1 MKKNITLLSA
11 TMLLLTVFQTEA
23 QNTLYPGVSS
33 VDRTYMARK
42 VSTPPTIDGDP
53 TDAAWATTPWR
64 QAAAISPI
72 DANWTGGTPASP
84 EGAFDGTTSDID
96 VQFKIVWDDAY
107 YYIIFRYKD
116 DNIIYSD
123 VHNGYRQGY
132 VPAYAAAV
140 TNASPAAG
148 AGTGAAYQAFRMD
161 MTAYWFTPYSA
172 SLGDGTLAYS
182 RPNNGLLHNF
192 FPGKLTPQS
201 TESLAVLWAPKH
213 NPVSTTA
220 GAPQDHIGTAAGTL
234 NGSDGYFYIE
244 FRDETWSNLFASV
257 RTKSTTS
264 GQNWYTG
271 TVPVIGDKF
280 LLQLE
285 VNDADGTT
293 NRRDYVNY
301 GTHMGVASTNP
312 STNLSEA
319 LVVTL
324 ANADGT
330 LGLKSN
336 ALENSLKFYVD
347 NASILRLNESLDVE
361 IYNMVGQRVIKSVNS
376 AEVNISS
383 LPKGVYLL
391 KDTQGKTGKLIKE

>member
-1 MKKNITLLSA
+1 MKKNFTLLSA

-23 QNTLYPGVSS
+23 QNTLYPGVTS

-64 QAAAISPI
+64 QAAVTTPL
-72 DANWTGGTPASP
+72 DATSWATGTPVAP

-96 VQFKIVWDDAY
+96 VQFKLVWDDAH

-116 DNIIYSD
+116 DNVIYAD
-123 VHNGYRQGY
+123 NHNGYRTGS
-132 VPAYAAAV
+132 VPAYVTV
-140 TNASPAAG
+140 TNTLPALG
-148 AGTGAAYQAFRMD
+148 AGDGSAYQAFRMD
-161 MTAYWFTPYSA
+161 QFAYWFTPYTA
-172 SLGDGTLAYS
+172 GLGDGTTAYS

-201 TESLAVLWAPKH
+201 TQSEAVLWAPKH
-213 NPVSTTA
+213 N
-220 GAPQDHIGTAAGTL
+220 AGTSGTTTPQ
-234 NGSDGYFYIE
+234 NHVGTVAGTSTNVDGYFYIE
-244 FRDETWSNLFASV
+244 FRDDTWSTLFNSV
-257 RTKSTTS
+257 RTKLTDQKLYGPS
-264 GQNWYTG
+264 
-271 TVPVIGDKF
+271 VPAVLGDKF
-280 LLQLE
+280 LLQGE

-301 GTHMGVASTNP
+301 LTHFDSTI
-312 STNLSEA
+312 SHLTNLKEA

-347 NASILRLNESLDVE
+347 ASGSLRFNETVSIE
-361 IYNMVGQRVIKSVNS
+361 IYNMLGQKVLQSVNS
-376 AEVNISS
+376 AAVNISN
-383 LPKGVYLL
+383 LTKGVYIV
-391 KDTQGKTGKLIKE
+391 KDTEGKTGKLIKE

>member
-23 QNTLYPGVSS
+23 QNTLYPGVTS

-64 QAAAISPI
+64 QAAVTTPV
-72 DANWTGGTPASP
+72 DAASWPDGSTPTAP
-84 EGAFDGTTSDID
+84 EGAFSGVADID
-96 VQFKIVWDDAY
+96 VQFKIVWDDNH
-107 YYIIFRYKD
+107 YYIIFRHKD
-116 DNIIYSD
+116 DNIIYAD
-123 VHNGYRQGY
+123 NHNGYRTGY
-132 VPAYAAAV
+132 VPAYA
-140 TNASPAAG
+140 TASNTVPALGAGDGSAYQSFRMDQFAFWFTPHTDALG
-148 AGTGAAYQAFRMD
+148 AGTQAYNRAQ
-161 MTAYWFTPYSA
+161 
-172 SLGDGTLAYS
+172 
-182 RPNNGLLHNF
+182 NGLFHTF

-201 TESLAVLWAPKH
+201 TQPEAVLWAPKH
-213 NPVSTTA
+213 VAVASNT
-220 GAPQDHIGTAAGTL
+220 APQDHVGTVAGTST
-234 NGSDGYFYIE
+234 NVDGYFYIE
-244 FRDETWSNLFASV
+244 FRDDTWSTLFNSV
-257 RTKSTTS
+257 RTKLTDQKLYGPS
-264 GQNWYTG
+264 
-271 TVPVIGDKF
+271 VPAVVGDKF
-280 LLQLE
+280 LLQGE